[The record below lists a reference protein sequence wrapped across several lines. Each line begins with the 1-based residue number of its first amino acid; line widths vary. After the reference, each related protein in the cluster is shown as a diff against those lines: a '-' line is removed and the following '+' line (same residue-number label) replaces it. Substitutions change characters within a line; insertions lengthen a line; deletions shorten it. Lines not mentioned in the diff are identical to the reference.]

1 LLLLQSVGIPS
12 KMSYSGTGEQR
23 ASSVVLA
30 VLTATIGEVIQES
43 GTTLDAETFTG
54 IDYVDDVAVLAEM
67 LD

>member
-1 LLLLQSVGIPS
+1 
-12 KMSYSGTGEQR
+12 MSCSLTVEQR

-43 GTTLDAETFTG
+43 STTLDAETFTG